1 MERVAETFAHSSLE
15 KETASKLI
23 NKYSEVQGFATELN
37 QEYFKRRMH
46 CIYARVLHESLRN
59 SFAYDQSVADDQ
71 VEEYC
76 DFVGVDWWNE
86 VKDEK
91 KAP

>member
-1 MERVAETFAHSSLE
+1 MAASFKDMERVAKT
-15 KETASKLI
+15 
-23 NKYSEVQGFATELN
+23 
-37 QEYFKRRMH
+37 
-46 CIYARVLHESLRN
+46 
-59 SFAYDQSVADDQ
+59 FAYDQSVADDQ

-76 DFVGVDWWNE
+76 DFVGVDCWNE

>member
-1 MERVAETFAHSSLE
+1 MAASFKEMERVAKT
-15 KETASKLI
+15 
-23 NKYSEVQGFATELN
+23 
-37 QEYFKRRMH
+37 
-46 CIYARVLHESLRN
+46 
-59 SFAYDQSVADDQ
+59 FAYDQSVADDQ